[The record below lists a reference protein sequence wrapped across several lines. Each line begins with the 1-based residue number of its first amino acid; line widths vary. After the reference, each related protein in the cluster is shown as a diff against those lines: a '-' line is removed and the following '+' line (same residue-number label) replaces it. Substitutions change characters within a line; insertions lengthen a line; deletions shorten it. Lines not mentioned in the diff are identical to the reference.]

1 MNTRRNIYAVVP
13 VKDTSDA
20 KRRLAGV
27 LNGTRRQ
34 QLALAMCE
42 DVLATLA
49 GVRELAGIV
58 VVTVDPAAA
67 AMAARYGAHVSSAGA
82 REGHT
87 GAVAA
92 AARELAREGMLTVP
106 ADIPLV
112 EGDDIRELIHVHRN
126 STRGARA
133 FTIVPARMSAAPT
146 PFSAPRPAPCRC
158 ASAPTASSRIS
169 PRPSAAPSSRRWCAC
184 RASRSISTRPT
195 TWPNSS
201 LPPRRRTRVRCSSN
215 GAFVSTRGCRRRQR
229 HKRPKRWRRHG
240 IAARD
245 ARPLSHSV
253 CQRKAL
259 PRPLTARPI

>member
-133 FTIVPARMSAAPT
+133 FTIVPARDERGSNAILCSPAGAVPLRFGADSFVPHLSAAK
-146 PFSAPRPAPCRC
+146 RC
-158 ASAPTASSRIS
+158 AIEPTVVHVPRIALDIDTPDDVAQFLATPSSTRARALLERWRLRLDEGMSPTA
-169 PRPSAAPSSRRWCAC
+169 
-184 RASRSISTRPT
+184 
-195 TWPNSS
+195 
-201 LPPRRRTRVRCSSN
+201 
-215 GAFVSTRGCRRRQR
+215 
-229 HKRPKRWRRHG
+229 
-240 IAARD
+240 
-245 ARPLSHSV
+245 
-253 CQRKAL
+253 
-259 PRPLTARPI
+259 TA

>member
-13 VKDTSDA
+13 VKDTGDA

-27 LNGTRRQ
+27 LNGARRQ

-133 FTIVPARMSAAPT
+133 FTIVPARDERGSNAILCSPAGAVPLRFGADSFVPHLSAAK
-146 PFSAPRPAPCRC
+146 RC
-158 ASAPTASSRIS
+158 AIEPTVVRLPRIALDIDTPDDVAKFLATPSSTHARALLEQWRLRLDEGVSPTA
-169 PRPSAAPSSRRWCAC
+169 
-184 RASRSISTRPT
+184 
-195 TWPNSS
+195 
-201 LPPRRRTRVRCSSN
+201 
-215 GAFVSTRGCRRRQR
+215 
-229 HKRPKRWRRHG
+229 
-240 IAARD
+240 
-245 ARPLSHSV
+245 
-253 CQRKAL
+253 
-259 PRPLTARPI
+259 TA